1 FNSDTG
7 EVKEIISVIRDISD
21 RKNHEEFISEN
32 ERQKDLLLHEIHNRV
47 KNNFAILISLMDM
60 QRSLSH
66 DPVLDRSF
74 TDLQLRVRTMSLVHE
89 QLYIGRGIHVIPFDD
104 YLKNLSQIVSSTF
117 KTDLVTLH
125 NDIDPCTLTIE
136 MALPLGLIVNE
147 LITNAY
153 KYAFS
158 GKDSGNVWV
167 LLKPKAEERWSIT
180 IRDDGIGLPSD
191 FSSRTAQSMGSQ
203 IIRLLVQQVEGNLE
217 ISNRDGA
224 CFNIDFPVKNC

>member
-1 FNSDTG
+1 
-7 EVKEIISVIRDISD
+7 
-21 RKNHEEFISEN
+21 
-32 ERQKDLLLHEIHNRV
+32 
-47 KNNFAILISLMDM
+47 
-60 QRSLSH
+60 
-66 DPVLDRSF
+66 
-74 TDLQLRVRTMSLVHE
+74 
-89 QLYIGRGIHVIPFDD
+89 
-104 YLKNLSQIVSSTF
+104 
-117 KTDLVTLH
+117 
-125 NDIDPCTLTIE
+125 